1 MRERKKDERRQMKS
15 TFTANTFVS
24 SFFSSSN
31 KSCFYDVRIKAEKQP
46 LRETSRDEKRTEFA
60 QRAKTYFGGR
70 IDRRSI
76 QTQKVLGADALLKDV
91 HVVLCEPK
99 IASNIGA
106 IARSMCS
113 FECESLS
120 IVKPRVEVI
129 SRASLNASKGAQH
142 IVRNARVF
150 ETLEEC
156 LDALEREEVGE
167 TEEEKEGE
175 GEGGKG
181 SVLQSVA
188 FSRWMA
194 KDENENEEKNN
205 NDGDH
210 HRRQKHFFGTKQLL
224 QNHPRSVALVFGS
237 ESDGLSDAQV
247 ARVDSVCEYKMGR
260 LIESLSVTHAA
271 VIALNAYFESRVLIS
286 EEE

>member
-1 MRERKKDERRQMKS
+1 MKS
-15 TFTANTFVS
+15 TFITHTFVS
-24 SFFSSSN
+24 LNSSSN
-31 KSCFYDVRIKAEKQP
+31 KSCFYDVRIIKAEKQP
-46 LRETSRDEKRTEFA
+46 LRETSRDVKRTEFA

-76 QTQKVLGADALLKDV
+76 QTQKVLGSDALLKDV

-150 ETLEEC
+150 ESLEEC
-156 LDALEREEVGE
+156 LNVLERENE
-167 TEEEKEGE
+167 EEEKGE

-194 KDENENEEKNN
+194 KDENENENEEKNN

-224 QNHPRSVALVFGS
+224 ENHPRSVALVFGS

-271 VIALNAYFESRVLIS
+271 VIALNAYFESRVLK
-286 EEE
+286 EE

>member
-1 MRERKKDERRQMKS
+1 MKS
-15 TFTANTFVS
+15 TFTAQNTFVS
-24 SFFSSSN
+24 LNSSSN
-31 KSCFYDVRIKAEKQP
+31 KSCFCDVRIIKAEKQP
-46 LRETSRDEKRTEFA
+46 LRETSRDVKRTEFA
-60 QRAKTYFGGR
+60 QRVKTYFGGR

-76 QTQKVLGADALLKDV
+76 QTQKVLNKDAVLKDV
-91 HVVLCEPK
+91 HVILCEPK

-150 ETLEEC
+150 ETLEAC
-156 LDALEREEVGE
+156 LDALERENE
-167 TEEEKEGE
+167 EEEKGE

-194 KDENENEEKNN
+194 KDENENENEEKNN
-205 NDGDH
+205 NSDH

-224 QNHPRSVALVFGS
+224 QNHPRSVALIFGS

-271 VIALNAYFESRVLIS
+271 VIALNAYFESRVLK
-286 EEE
+286 EE

>member
-1 MRERKKDERRQMKS
+1 MKS
-15 TFTANTFVS
+15 TLTHTFVS
-24 SFFSSSN
+24 SSLSSSN
-31 KSCFYDVRIKAEKQP
+31 TCLSYVKIIKAEKQP
-46 LRETSRDEKRTEFA
+46 LRETSRDVKRTRFA
-60 QRAKTYFGGR
+60 ETAKTYFGGR
-70 IDRRSI
+70 IDRRSV
-76 QTQKVLGADALLKDV
+76 QTQKVLNENAVLRDV
-91 HVVLCEPK
+91 HVILCEPK

-150 ETLEEC
+150 ESLEAC
-156 LDALEREEVGE
+156 LDALERENE
-167 TEEEKEGE
+167 EEEKGE
-175 GEGGKG
+175 GGGGKG

-194 KDENENEEKNN
+194 KDENENENEEKNN
-205 NDGDH
+205 NNGD

-247 ARVDSVCEYKMGR
+247 ARVDSVCEYKKGR

-271 VIALNAYFESRVLIS
+271 VIALNAYFESRVFS

>member
-46 LRETSRDEKRTEFA
+46 LRETSRDVKRTEFA
-60 QRAKTYFGGR
+60 QRVKTYFGGR

-76 QTQKVLGADALLKDV
+76 QTQKVLNKDAVLKDV
-91 HVVLCEPK
+91 HVILCEPK

-150 ETLEEC
+150 ESLEEC
-156 LDALEREEVGE
+156 LNVLERENE
-167 TEEEKEGE
+167 EEEKGE

-194 KDENENEEKNN
+194 KDENENENENEEKNN
-205 NDGDH
+205 NNNSD

-224 QNHPRSVALVFGS
+224 ENHPRSVALVFGS

>member
-1 MRERKKDERRQMKS
+1 MKS

-24 SFFSSSN
+24 LNSSSN

-46 LRETSRDEKRTEFA
+46 LRETSRDVKRTEFA

-156 LDALEREEVGE
+156 LDALERENE
-167 TEEEKEGE
+167 EEEKGE
-175 GEGGKG
+175 GGGGKG

-194 KDENENEEKNN
+194 KDENENENEEKNN
-205 NDGDH
+205 NGDH

-224 QNHPRSVALVFGS
+224 ENHPRSVALVFGS

-271 VIALNAYFESRVLIS
+271 VIALNAYFESRALIS

>member
-1 MRERKKDERRQMKS
+1 MKS
-15 TFTANTFVS
+15 TFTAQNTFVS
-24 SFFSSSN
+24 LNSSSN
-31 KSCFYDVRIKAEKQP
+31 KSCFCDVRIIKAEKQP
-46 LRETSRDEKRTEFA
+46 LRETSRDVKRTEFA
-60 QRAKTYFGGR
+60 QRVKTYFGGR

-76 QTQKVLGADALLKDV
+76 QTQKVLNKDAVLKDV

-150 ETLEEC
+150 ETLEAC
-156 LDALEREEVGE
+156 LDALERENE
-167 TEEEKEGE
+167 EEEKGE

-194 KDENENEEKNN
+194 KDENEEKNN
-205 NDGDH
+205 NSDH

-224 QNHPRSVALVFGS
+224 ENHLRSVALVFGS

-271 VIALNAYFESRVLIS
+271 VIALNAYFESRVLK
-286 EEE
+286 EE

>member
-1 MRERKKDERRQMKS
+1 MKS
-15 TFTANTFVS
+15 TFTTNTFVS
-24 SFFSSSN
+24 LNSSSN
-31 KSCFYDVRIKAEKQP
+31 KCFYDVKIKAEKQP
-46 LRETSRDEKRTEFA
+46 LRETSRDGKRTEFA
-60 QRAKTYFGGR
+60 QQAKTYFGGR

-76 QTQKVLGADALLKDV
+76 QTQKVLNKDASLKDV
-91 HVVLCEPK
+91 HVILCEPK

-150 ETLEEC
+150 ESLEEC
-156 LDALEREEVGE
+156 LNVLERENE
-167 TEEEKEGE
+167 EEEKGE

-194 KDENENEEKNN
+194 KDENENENEEKNN
-205 NDGDH
+205 NSDH

-224 QNHPRSVALVFGS
+224 QNHPRSVALIFGS

-271 VIALNAYFESRVLIS
+271 VIALNAYFESRALIS

>member
-1 MRERKKDERRQMKS
+1 MKS
-15 TFTANTFVS
+15 TFTTNTFVS
-24 SFFSSSN
+24 LNSSSN
-31 KSCFYDVRIKAEKQP
+31 KCFYDVKIKAEKQP
-46 LRETSRDEKRTEFA
+46 LRETSRDGKRTEFA
-60 QRAKTYFGGR
+60 QQAKTYFGGR

-76 QTQKVLGADALLKDV
+76 QTQKVLNKDASLKDV
-91 HVVLCEPK
+91 HVILCEPK

-150 ETLEEC
+150 ESLEEC

-167 TEEEKEGE
+167 NEEEKEGE
-175 GEGGKG
+175 GGGGGKG
-181 SVLQSVA
+181 PVLQSVA

-194 KDENENEEKNN
+194 KDENENENEEKNN
-205 NDGDH
+205 NSDH

-224 QNHPRSVALVFGS
+224 QNHPRSVALIFGS

-271 VIALNAYFESRVLIS
+271 VIALNAYFESRALIS

>member
-1 MRERKKDERRQMKS
+1 MKS
-15 TFTANTFVS
+15 TFTTNTFVS
-24 SFFSSSN
+24 LNSSSN
-31 KSCFYDVRIKAEKQP
+31 KCFYDVKIKAEKQP
-46 LRETSRDEKRTEFA
+46 LRETSRDGKRTEFA
-60 QRAKTYFGGR
+60 QQAKTYFGGR

-150 ETLEEC
+150 ESLEAC
-156 LDALEREEVGE
+156 LDALERENE
-167 TEEEKEGE
+167 EEEKGE
-175 GEGGKG
+175 GGGGKG

-194 KDENENEEKNN
+194 KDENENENEEKNN
-205 NDGDH
+205 NSDH

-224 QNHPRSVALVFGS
+224 QNHPRSVALIFGS

>member
-1 MRERKKDERRQMKS
+1 MKS
-15 TFTANTFVS
+15 TFTTQNTFVS
-24 SFFSSSN
+24 LNSSSN
-31 KSCFYDVRIKAEKQP
+31 KSCFCDVRIIKAEKQP
-46 LRETSRDEKRTEFA
+46 LRETSRDVKRTEFA
-60 QRAKTYFGGR
+60 QRAKTYYGGR

-76 QTQKVLGADALLKDV
+76 QTQKVLNKDAVLKDV
-91 HVVLCEPK
+91 HVILCEPK

-150 ETLEEC
+150 ESLEEC
-156 LDALEREEVGE
+156 LNVLERENE
-167 TEEEKEGE
+167 EEEKGE

-194 KDENENEEKNN
+194 KDENENENEEKNN

-224 QNHPRSVALVFGS
+224 ENHPRSVALVFGS

-271 VIALNAYFESRVLIS
+271 VIALNAYFESRVLK
-286 EEE
+286 EE

>member
-1 MRERKKDERRQMKS
+1 MKS
-15 TFTANTFVS
+15 TFTTQNTFVS
-24 SFFSSSN
+24 LNSSSN
-31 KSCFYDVRIKAEKQP
+31 KSCFCDVRIIKAEKQP
-46 LRETSRDEKRTEFA
+46 LRETSRDVKRTEFA
-60 QRAKTYFGGR
+60 QRVKTYFGGR

-76 QTQKVLGADALLKDV
+76 QTQKVLNKDAVLKDV
-91 HVVLCEPK
+91 HVILCEPK

-167 TEEEKEGE
+167 NEEEKGE

-205 NDGDH
+205 NSDH

-271 VIALNAYFESRVLIS
+271 VIALNAYFESRALIS

>member
-1 MRERKKDERRQMKS
+1 MKS
-15 TFTANTFVS
+15 TFTTQNTFVS
-24 SFFSSSN
+24 LNSSSN

-46 LRETSRDEKRTEFA
+46 LRETSRDVKRTEFA

-76 QTQKVLGADALLKDV
+76 QTQKVLNKDAVLKDV
-91 HVVLCEPK
+91 HVILCEPK

-150 ETLEEC
+150 ETLEAC
-156 LDALEREEVGE
+156 LDALERENE
-167 TEEEKEGE
+167 EEEKGE

-194 KDENENEEKNN
+194 KDENENENEEKNN

-224 QNHPRSVALVFGS
+224 ENHPRSVALVFGS

-271 VIALNAYFESRVLIS
+271 VIALNAYFESRVLK
-286 EEE
+286 EE

>member
-1 MRERKKDERRQMKS
+1 MKS
-15 TFTANTFVS
+15 TLTHTFVS
-24 SFFSSSN
+24 SSLSSSN
-31 KSCFYDVRIKAEKQP
+31 TCLSYVKIIKAEKQP
-46 LRETSRDEKRTEFA
+46 LRETSRDVKRTRFA
-60 QRAKTYFGGR
+60 ETAKTYFGGR
-70 IDRRSI
+70 IDRRSV
-76 QTQKVLGADALLKDV
+76 QTQKVLNENAVLRDV
-91 HVVLCEPK
+91 HVILCEPK

-194 KDENENEEKNN
+194 KDENENENEEKNN
-205 NDGDH
+205 NSDH

-224 QNHPRSVALVFGS
+224 QNHPRSVALIFGS

-271 VIALNAYFESRVLIS
+271 VIALNAYFESRALIS

>member
-1 MRERKKDERRQMKS
+1 MKS
-15 TFTANTFVS
+15 TFTTQNTFVS
-24 SFFSSSN
+24 LYSSSN
-31 KSCFYDVRIKAEKQP
+31 KSCFCDVRIIKAEKQP
-46 LRETSRDEKRTEFA
+46 LRETSRDVKRTEFA

-76 QTQKVLGADALLKDV
+76 QTQKVLNKDAVLKDV

-167 TEEEKEGE
+167 NEEEKGE

-205 NDGDH
+205 NSDH

-271 VIALNAYFESRVLIS
+271 VIALNAYFESRALIS

>member
-1 MRERKKDERRQMKS
+1 MKS
-15 TFTANTFVS
+15 TFITHTFVS
-24 SFFSSSN
+24 LNSSSN
-31 KSCFYDVRIKAEKQP
+31 KSCFYDVRIIKAEKQP
-46 LRETSRDEKRTEFA
+46 LRETSRDVKRTEFA

-76 QTQKVLGADALLKDV
+76 QTQKVLGSDALLKDV

-167 TEEEKEGE
+167 NEEEKGE

-194 KDENENEEKNN
+194 KDENENENEEKNN

-224 QNHPRSVALVFGS
+224 ENHPRSVALVFGS

-271 VIALNAYFESRVLIS
+271 VIALNAYFESRVLK
-286 EEE
+286 EE

>member
-1 MRERKKDERRQMKS
+1 M
-15 TFTANTFVS
+15 
-24 SFFSSSN
+24 
-31 KSCFYDVRIKAEKQP
+31 
-46 LRETSRDEKRTEFA
+46 KRTEFA

-76 QTQKVLGADALLKDV
+76 QTQKVLNKDAVLKDV
-91 HVVLCEPK
+91 HVILCEPK

-167 TEEEKEGE
+167 NEEEKGE

-194 KDENENEEKNN
+194 KDENENENEEKNN
-205 NDGDH
+205 NSDH

-224 QNHPRSVALVFGS
+224 ENHPRSVALVFGS
-237 ESDGLSDAQV
+237 ESDGLSDGQV

-271 VIALNAYFESRVLIS
+271 VIALNAYFESRVLK
-286 EEE
+286 EE

>member
-1 MRERKKDERRQMKS
+1 MKS
-15 TFTANTFVS
+15 TFTAQNTFVS
-24 SFFSSSN
+24 LNSSSN
-31 KSCFYDVRIKAEKQP
+31 KSCFCDVRIIKAEKQP
-46 LRETSRDEKRTEFA
+46 LRETSRDVKRTEFA

-76 QTQKVLGADALLKDV
+76 QTQKVLGSDALLKDV

-167 TEEEKEGE
+167 NEEEKGE

-205 NDGDH
+205 NSDH

-271 VIALNAYFESRVLIS
+271 VIALNAYFESRALIS

>member
-1 MRERKKDERRQMKS
+1 MKS
-15 TFTANTFVS
+15 TITQNAFVS
-24 SFFSSSN
+24 SSFSSSN

-46 LRETSRDEKRTEFA
+46 LRETSRDVKRTEFA
-60 QRAKTYFGGR
+60 SQAKTYFGGR

-76 QTQKVLGADALLKDV
+76 QTQKVLGSDALLKDV

-167 TEEEKEGE
+167 NEEEKGE

-194 KDENENEEKNN
+194 KDENENENEEKNN
-205 NDGDH
+205 NSDH

-271 VIALNAYFESRVLIS
+271 VIALNAYFESRALIS
-286 EEE
+286 EKE

>member
-1 MRERKKDERRQMKS
+1 M
-15 TFTANTFVS
+15 
-24 SFFSSSN
+24 
-31 KSCFYDVRIKAEKQP
+31 
-46 LRETSRDEKRTEFA
+46 KRTEFA

-76 QTQKVLGADALLKDV
+76 QTQKVLNKDAVLKDV

-150 ETLEEC
+150 ESLEEC
-156 LDALEREEVGE
+156 LNVLERENE
-167 TEEEKEGE
+167 EEEKGE

-194 KDENENEEKNN
+194 KDENENENEEKNN
-205 NDGDH
+205 NSDH

-224 QNHPRSVALVFGS
+224 
-237 ESDGLSDAQV
+237 
-247 ARVDSVCEYKMGR
+247 
-260 LIESLSVTHAA
+260 
-271 VIALNAYFESRVLIS
+271 
-286 EEE
+286 

>member
-24 SFFSSSN
+24 LNSSSN

-46 LRETSRDEKRTEFA
+46 LRETSRDVKRTEFA

-156 LDALEREEVGE
+156 LDALERENE
-167 TEEEKEGE
+167 EEEKGE
-175 GEGGKG
+175 GGGGKG

-194 KDENENEEKNN
+194 KDENENENEEKNN
-205 NDGDH
+205 NGDH

-224 QNHPRSVALVFGS
+224 ENHPRSVALVFGS

-271 VIALNAYFESRVLIS
+271 VIALNAYFESRALIS

>member
-1 MRERKKDERRQMKS
+1 
-15 TFTANTFVS
+15 V
-24 SFFSSSN
+24 
-31 KSCFYDVRIKAEKQP
+31 
-46 LRETSRDEKRTEFA
+46 KRTEFA
-60 QRAKTYFGGR
+60 SQAKTYFGGR

-76 QTQKVLGADALLKDV
+76 QTQKVLGSDALLKDV

-167 TEEEKEGE
+167 NEEEKGE

-194 KDENENEEKNN
+194 KDENENENEEKNN
-205 NDGDH
+205 NSDH

-271 VIALNAYFESRVLIS
+271 VIALNAYFESRVLK
-286 EEE
+286 EE